1 MVTLR
6 YPENNTCLISNVL
19 LHGDKQYSSSSLLIL
34 QQKLKTPDY
43 SGIIF
48 RLKFINLNLLCTVE
62 IIWIYNNFRFW

>member
-19 LHGDKQYSSSSLLIL
+19 LHVDKQYSSSSLLIL

-43 SGIIF
+43 PGVNF